1 MSQGINIAALSQR
14 TGVPAHTLRKW
25 EERYSALTPIRTKG
39 GQRRYREEDVAR
51 VEWLRDR
58 LADGYRISE
67 AAALLGRRTSET
79 PRTAEDT
86 RDALYDAFLRADP
99 DALEALL
106 DQTFAVYGLEEAL
119 ATIVAPVLELV
130 GQAWESG
137 HGSVAD
143 EHLVTAGVRA
153 RIERLLADARGPV
166 RGTAVLACA
175 PEERHELGLLMLAT
189 LMRADGWKIAY
200 LGADTPLADAMRLAE
215 RVSADLLCLS
225 IGLSERIPLL
235 TSALTQ
241 VDRPEG
247 LEIVVGG
254 AAATAELA
262 HRLGVRYLAADLR
275 ESITALRELEAAE

>member
-1 MSQGINIAALSQR
+1 MTEGINIAALSQR
-14 TGVPAHTLRKW
+14 TAVPAHTLRKW
-25 EERYSALTPIRTKG
+25 EERYGVLAPIRTQG

-58 LADGYRISE
+58 IADGFRIGE
-67 AAALLGRRTSET
+67 AAALLGRRVAET
-79 PRTAEDT
+79 PRTAEST
-86 RDALYDAFLRADP
+86 QDALYDAFLRADP
-99 DALEALL
+99 DALESLL

-119 ATIVAPVLELV
+119 ATIIAPVLERV

-143 EHLVTAGVRA
+143 EHLVTAGIRA

-200 LGADTPLADAMRLAE
+200 LGADTPLADAVRFAE

-225 IGLSERIPLL
+225 VGLGERIPLL
-235 TSALTQ
+235 TSALAE

-247 LEIVVGG
+247 LELVLGG
-254 AAATAELA
+254 AAATAEVA
-262 HRLGVRYLAADLR
+262 RRLGIRYLGADLR
-275 ESITALRELEAAE
+275 ESVTALRELPE